1 MIIKSYEANKA
12 TLKEYTIILLYGK
25 NEGLQNETIEKNF
38 IVDFKGAVNKYDEN
52 EFINSYETISSEI
65 LTKSLFDKKKIFIIS
80 RAGEKIR
87 DIDLTIRNFCH
98 LPKVDRIKS
107 YIS

>member
-25 NEGLQNETIEKNF
+25 NEGLQNEIIERNF
-38 IVDFKGAVNKYDEN
+38 IVDFKGTVNKYDEN

-65 LTKSLFDKKKIFIIS
+65 LTKSLFDEKKNINNLQSGRKNTKI
-80 RAGEKIR
+80 
-87 DIDLTIRNFCH
+87 
-98 LPKVDRIKS
+98 
-107 YIS
+107 Y